1 MSSLTHL
8 QRVRRLYKTVLRLH
22 RGLPLEIQSL
32 GNSYVRDEFKRHK
45 TCNLAEANVFLNEW
59 ANYAISLAKQLGL
72 QGPKTSETLGKN
84 LNSEDIEKL
93 RDEQVYQLYELLMAA
108 TGKSDEKSKTS

>member
-59 ANYAISLAKQLGL
+59 AVRINI
-72 QGPKTSETLGKN
+72 
-84 LNSEDIEKL
+84 
-93 RDEQVYQLYELLMAA
+93 
-108 TGKSDEKSKTS
+108 